1 MGFFVFSAR
10 ESAVAFRFLHTAD
23 WQLGKP
29 YGWVT
34 SPEQQNRLRDARF
47 DAIDRLGELARGEGA
62 RMVLVAGDV
71 FDSNRP
77 GANTIVTALGR
88 IGQMGVPVLLIPGN
102 HDHGG
107 PGSLWETKEFTEQSR
122 RLAPNLRVLTEC
134 QPVEME
140 GVVVLPCPLLK
151 RMETTDTT
159 AWIRQLPAE
168 TWDSFGTRPRIV
180 LAHGSVR
187 EFGSAA
193 GEGDAPNQIQLGQ
206 LPSGQ
211 IDYVALG
218 DWHGVKEVAANAWY
232 SGTPEIDRFPKG
244 ADNRPG
250 YCLIVTTNRGAN
262 PQVEERRTTRKLWHQ
277 LERQVHSSEELETLE
292 LEFHELL
299 KARVN
304 DDLMELEIS
313 GSLGLDGRDRLERM
327 LESIRPGL
335 IALDVRDRVTVNPTE
350 EEIEA
355 LTCRAGDPLIRT
367 VGGRLLERYRG
378 STGEAGATA
387 LSALRDLHGLVCR
400 A

>member
-1 MGFFVFSAR
+1 M
-10 ESAVAFRFLHTAD
+10 AFKFLHTAD

-47 DAIDRLGELARGEGA
+47 DVIDRLGELARAEGA

-107 PGSLWETKEFTEQSR
+107 AGSLWETKEFTEQAL

-134 QPVEME
+134 QPVEVD

-159 AWIRQLPAE
+159 AWIRHLPPE
-168 TWDSFGTRPRIV
+168 TWESFGTRPRIV

-193 GEGDAPNQIQLGQ
+193 ADGEAPNQIQLGQ
-206 LPSGQ
+206 LPAGQ

-218 DWHGVKEVAANAWY
+218 DWHGVKEVGSNAWY

-250 YCLIVTTNRGAN
+250 HCLVVTATRGAT
-262 PQVEERRTTRKLWHQ
+262 PQVEQRRTTRKAWHQ
-277 LERQVHSSEELETLE
+277 VERQVHSSEELETLE
-292 LEFHELL
+292 LEFRQLL
-299 KARVN
+299 GSRVN

-313 GSLGLDGRDRLERM
+313 GSLGLQGRDRLERI
-327 LESIRPGL
+327 LESIRPAL
-335 IALDVRDRVTVNPTE
+335 IALEVRDRVTTSPTE
-350 EEIEA
+350 AEIEA
-355 LTCRAGDPLIRT
+355 LTCRAADPLIRT
-367 VGGRLLERYRG
+367 VASRLIERYRG
-378 STGEAGATA
+378 STGDSGAIA
-387 LSALRDLHGLVCR
+387 LSALRDLHALVCR